1 MSATYR
7 VPAYCVHTARNQ
19 AYVRLN
25 GEMIYLGA
33 PGSPESREKYNRRIA
48 EWLAAG
54 RTHVTAEQQPSI
66 SVNEVLLAYRRHAE
80 TYYVNPDGT
89 PSGELE
95 RIDLAIAPVME
106 LYGTAVA
113 ENFGPKALKAVRV
126 RMIAEGLCR
135 LTINQRIGCV
145 KRVFAWAVEEE
156 LIPATVSYGLKAVR
170 GLRRGKSTAPESKPV
185 KPVPQHVTD
194 AVMMFLPPTLQAMVK
209 LHDLTG
215 MRSGELVILRTC
227 DIETTAEGK
236 PWLYRPAKHKTMNH
250 GHERIVP
257 IGPLAQAVLRPFLK
271 PDVQAFVFCPVQAR
285 AERDAAKREKR
296 KSKVQPPQVCRK
308 KKRPKK
314 QPGLRYTTASYRRA
328 LEYATKQAVKAGLLP
343 EDTHWHPH
351 QLRHNCATRIRKRYG
366 LDAVR
371 AMLGHRTVTQSA
383 EYAELDAELAATTA
397 ASVG

>member
-7 VPAYCVHTARNQ
+7 VPAYCVHAARNQ

-54 RTHVTAEQQPSI
+54 RTHVMPEQQPSI
-66 SVNEVLLAYRRHAE
+66 SVNEILLAYRRHAE

-95 RIDLAIAPVME
+95 RIDLSIAPVME
-106 LYGTAVA
+106 LYGTDVA
-113 ENFGPKALKAVRV
+113 EKFGPKALKAVRDK
-126 RMIAEGLCR
+126 MIADGLCR

-156 LIPATVSYGLKAVR
+156 LVSATVSYGLKAVR

-194 AVMMFLPPTLQAMVK
+194 AVISFLPPTLQAMVK

-227 DIETTAEGK
+227 DIEISAEGK

-257 IGPLAQAVLRPFLK
+257 IGPLAQAVLKPFLK
-271 PDVQAFVFCPVQAR
+271 PDVQAFVFSPEQAR
-285 AERDAAKREKR
+285 AERDAVKREKR
-296 KSKVQPPQVCRK
+296 KSKVQPSQVCRK
-308 KKRPKK
+308 KKRPKM

-343 EDTHWHPH
+343 EGTHWHPH

-383 EYAELDAELAATTA
+383 EYAELDEELAAATA